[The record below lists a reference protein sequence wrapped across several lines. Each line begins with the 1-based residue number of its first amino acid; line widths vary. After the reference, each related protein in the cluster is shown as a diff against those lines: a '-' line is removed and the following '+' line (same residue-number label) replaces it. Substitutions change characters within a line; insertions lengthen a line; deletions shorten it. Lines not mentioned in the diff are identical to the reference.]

1 MKNYIKSIL
10 IIGLFLSSQISFA
23 TESCSYKVT
32 KVQSPD
38 TLTIRSQA
46 GKQFKKVG
54 SISATGNGIEIIGAE
69 KQIRNSKWVPI
80 KYNNIYGWVNR
91 GYLKEDCPVE
101 NENNANKLFHVVQS
115 GETLYSIARQYHYS
129 HQQIARWNN
138 LEVGDQII
146 VGQRLWI
153 SPPYASTSM
162 SLQSRGGNR
171 NCSTYKVVNVKA
183 DDYLAVRSGA
193 GVKNKILF
201 ALPANANQIEI
212 TGNAKTVGR
221 SKWVPIKYLKME
233 AWVNRRFLAE
243 DC

>member
-10 IIGLFLSSQISFA
+10 IIGLFLSSHISFA
-23 TESCSYKVT
+23 TENCSYKVT
-32 KVQSPD
+32 KVESWD

-46 GKQFKKVG
+46 GKQSEKVG
-54 SISATGNGIEIIGAE
+54 SISATGNGIQIIGAE
-69 KQIRNSKWVPI
+69 IQIKNSKWVPI

-101 NENNANKLFHVVQS
+101 NKNENTLFHVVKS

-138 LEVGDQII
+138 LGAKDGIF
-146 VGQRLWI
+146 VGQRLWV
-153 SPPYASTSM
+153 SPAYTSTSM
-162 SLQSRGGNR
+162 TLQSR

-201 ALPANANQIEI
+201 GLPANANQIQI
-212 TGNAKTVGR
+212 TGNAKTVGK
-221 SKWVPIKYLKME
+221 SKWVKIKYLKME

>member
-101 NENNANKLFHVVQS
+101 NENQNTLFHVVKS

-138 LEVGDQII
+138 LGAKDGIF
-146 VGQRLWI
+146 VGQRLWV
-153 SPPYASTSM
+153 SPSITSM
-162 SLQSRGGNR
+162 SLQSR

-183 DDYLAVRSGA
+183 NDYLAVRSGA

-201 ALPANANQIEI
+201 GLPANANQIEI

-233 AWVNRRFLAE
+233 AWVNRRFLEE